1 MNIINPGQLLP
12 LLVATLINILNWN
25 HPWLEGTKKDVGVKF
40 LSAPIPTLR
49 LSHCPLIRISNVKPA
64 HAEWYT
70 NPLRPDHPRR
80 IYTKT
85 HSTRGELH
93 LIYIYKGIQDVG
105 NETFTHADVFLVAL
119 PLYQDSNLRD
129 LSEQTGNVS
138 KTSFRDWPYN
148 WPEVSSNML
157 NLTTHPHSSRLFG
170 ANLHI
175 FF

>member
-1 MNIINPGQLLP
+1 METKKTWENAPPVLIPRYQALALP
-12 LLVATLINILNWN
+12 LNEDKQRKA
-25 HPWLEGTKKDVGVKF
+25 
-40 LSAPIPTLR
+40 
-49 LSHCPLIRISNVKPA
+49 CPRRVIYI
-64 HAEWYT
+64 
-70 NPLRPDHPRR
+70 NPLRPDNPKR

-93 LIYIYKGIQDVG
+93 LIYIYKGNRTWENIKIHPRRRFCCITAAYRFKFAKFEV
-105 NETFTHADVFLVAL
+105 T
-119 PLYQDSNLRD
+119 DS
-129 LSEQTGNVS
+129 NVS

-157 NLTTHPHSSRLFG
+157 NLTTHPHSGRLFG